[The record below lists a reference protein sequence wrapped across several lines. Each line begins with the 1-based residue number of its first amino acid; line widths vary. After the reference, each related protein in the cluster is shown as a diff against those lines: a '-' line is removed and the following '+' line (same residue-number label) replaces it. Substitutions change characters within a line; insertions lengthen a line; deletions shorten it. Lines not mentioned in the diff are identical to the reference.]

1 MNLIGPFVWKEKR
14 NLSQNQSKSLCFLS
28 ILKQTSIFLNLITDW
43 YAKSRTKRIKN
54 GRNLFSKR
62 RLRRNVWEMK
72 WFFVWN
78 IAHSYRIQRT
88 PFWFVALR
96 WVKVHAIDYLFLK
109 IKTAEKNRI
118 KSILKKNTDENSISI
133 EIFAIFPMKL
143 SSESSEGT
151 IPLTPTAFY
160 SLTLNICSKPMASG
174 IIFQK
179 KNYESIQ
186 FGYKLIIQWNSL
198 ESQVPKIILHIF
210 NNGIKYT

>member
-1 MNLIGPFVWKEKR
+1 MWISSFDLLFIWYWLRHEKICTKTNPNCLLRFPFLCPFYVFHGFCLLIFAFNLIIIESHWALCLKR
-14 NLSQNQSKSLCFLS
+14 KKNLSQNQSKSLCFLS

-118 KSILKKNTDENSISI
+118 KSILKKKHRRKFYFHFSDEIKLRVIGRNNTAYAYG
-133 EIFAIFPMKL
+133 FL
-143 SSESSEGT
+143 
-151 IPLTPTAFY
+151 
-160 SLTLNICSKPMASG
+160 
-174 IIFQK
+174 
-179 KNYESIQ
+179 
-186 FGYKLIIQWNSL
+186 
-198 ESQVPKIILHIF
+198 
-210 NNGIKYT
+210 